1 MDEPVRPQCD
11 TVGIRE
17 VSVLA
22 WARRVTLTYVVYTKG
37 GGPGSIDRLSEA
49 PGLGF

>member
-1 MDEPVRPQCD
+1 MGGPARPQRD

-22 WARRVTLTYVVYTKG
+22 WARRVTLSMSCR
-37 GGPGSIDRLSEA
+37 PGSIDCLSET
-49 PGLGF
+49 PELVF

>member
-11 TVGIRE
+11 TVGIWE

-22 WARRVTLTYVVYTKG
+22 WVQWVTLYVVYT
-37 GGPGSIDRLSEA
+37 
-49 PGLGF
+49 